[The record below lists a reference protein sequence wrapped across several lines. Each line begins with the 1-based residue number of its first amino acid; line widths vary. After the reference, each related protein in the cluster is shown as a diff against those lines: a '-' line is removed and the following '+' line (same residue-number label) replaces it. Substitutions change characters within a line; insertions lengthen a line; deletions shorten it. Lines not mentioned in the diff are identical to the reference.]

1 MKKISS
7 IFFLLGI
14 SLFVLAQEETPAEEA
29 PQPKKEASSF
39 LPAEGD
45 FAIGVDA
52 MPYLEFLG
60 NMFSGHDQRNTLNVG
75 QSTIYG
81 KYYLNPD
88 AALRAELFI
97 NKNTYNDVNYV
108 QNDALFNSDP
118 TAQVEDLRLTKYN
131 SIGFG
136 AGYQKYRGYGKLRGT
151 YGVLASYYLNKYTTE
166 YTWGNQMS
174 ASNTNPTSTNW
185 YGAGSNPAE
194 RNLTEATYGNTTL
207 GLGLISGIE
216 YFILPKICLGGE
228 FGIYYNYTWN
238 GQESYTYEV
247 VQQGVVQEYDQAVD
261 PKESSSSLNTRV
273 YNAAN
278 TGGRIYLLFHF

>member
-7 IFFLLGI
+7 IFLLLGI
-14 SLFVLAQEETPAEEA
+14 SLFVLAQEETPVEEA
-29 PQPKKEASSF
+29 PKPKKEASSF

-60 NMFSGHDQRNTLNVG
+60 NMFSGHDARNSLYVG

-88 AALRAELFI
+88 AAIRAELYL
-97 NKNTYNDVNYV
+97 NNYTATDLNYV
-108 QNDALFNSDP
+108 QDDALVSTDP
-118 TAQVEDLRLTKYN
+118 TAQVEDMRVTKNN

-151 YGVLASYYLNKYTTE
+151 YGVLASYYLERYTTE
-166 YTWGNQMS
+166 YTWGNEMTP
-174 ASNTNPTSTNW
+174 SNTNPTSYNW
-185 YGAGSNPAE
+185 YGAGSNPGE
-194 RNLTEATYGNTTL
+194 RNLTEAFYGNNTL
-207 GLGLISGIE
+207 GLGIIGGVE

-228 FGIYYNYTWN
+228 FGIYYNYTWY
-238 GQESYTYEV
+238 GQQSYTYQV
-247 VQQGVVQEYDQAVD
+247 VQQGVVREYDQAVD
-261 PKESSSSLNTRV
+261 PQESYSGLNTRV
-273 YNAAN
+273 YDAAN

>member
-14 SLFVLAQEETPAEEA
+14 SLFVLAQEETPAET
-29 PQPKKEASSF
+29 PKPKKEASSF
-39 LPAEGD
+39 LPAAGD

-52 MPYLEFLG
+52 MPYIEFIG
-60 NMFSGHDQRNTLNVG
+60 NMFSGHDERNSLYVG

-81 KYYLNPD
+81 KYYLSPD
-88 AALRAELFI
+88 AAVRAELYL
-97 NKNTYNDVNYV
+97 NNYTASDLNYV
-108 QNDALFNSDP
+108 QDDALFNADP
-118 TAQVEDLRLTKYN
+118 TAQVEDLRQIKNN

-151 YGVLASYYLNKYTTE
+151 YGVLASYYLERYTTE
-166 YTWGNQMS
+166 YTWGNQMTP
-174 ASNTNPTSTNW
+174 SNTNPTSTNW
-185 YGAGSNPAE
+185 YGAGSNPGE
-194 RNLTEATYGNTTL
+194 RNLTESFYGNTTV
-207 GLGLISGIE
+207 GLGLIGGVE

-228 FGIYYNYTWN
+228 FGLYYNYTWY
-238 GQESYTYEV
+238 GQQSYTYEV

-261 PKESSSSLNTRV
+261 PKESYSSLNTRV
-273 YNAAN
+273 YDAAN